1 MDEMEQRTMQEMTN
15 DAAECISAEYAVAD
29 VTDDD
34 LEGVSGGRP
43 VVVSLLR
50 GGTSPIYDSKG
61 RICGRLRRKKGVLY
75 YKCPSCGGVMHYIGS
90 RLECGRCGN
99 PTGQRV
105 YLTIW
110 RGNKESLIAASNNL

>member
-1 MDEMEQRTMQEMTN
+1 MDEMEQKTMQEMTN
-15 DAAECISAEYAVAD
+15 DAAECISAECAVAD

-34 LEGVSGGRP
+34 LDGVSGGRS
-43 VVVSLLR
+43 VFVSFR
-50 GGTSPIYDSKG
+50 GGTTPIYDSKG
-61 RICGRLRRKKGVLY
+61 RICGRKWRKGGIYY

-105 YLTIW
+105 YLTYW
-110 RGNKESLIAASNNL
+110 GKNKESLIAASNNL